1 MVFVNFSNFWQKMNI
16 DELIIGKSKNVLEL
30 KLLINKV
37 ASSEST
43 VLVLG
48 ETGTGKELVA
58 EAIHKSSK
66 RRGQFVPVNCA
77 AIPSELLE
85 SELFG
90 HEKVHLLG
98 LIKQEQEG
106 LKCLLVVLYF

>member
-1 MVFVNFSNFWQKMNI
+1 MDTDK
-16 DELIIGKSKNVLEL
+16 LIIGQSKSVLEL

-58 EAIHKSSK
+58 EAVHKASK
-66 RRGQFVPVNCA
+66 ERDSLYLSIA
-77 AIPSELLE
+77 LL
-85 SELFG
+85 F
-90 HEKVHLLG
+90 
-98 LIKQEQEG
+98 
-106 LKCLLVVLYF
+106 LVSF